1 MGQESERE
9 ERKKL
14 FQNYQVNLN
23 LFNNAKSDAIFM
35 HCLPAHYD
43 EEVTY
48 EVAQDP
54 RSVIY
59 DQAENRMHAQKAVL
73 ALVV

>member
-1 MGQESERE
+1 MER
-9 ERKKL
+9 RL
-14 FQNYQVNLN
+14 FHHYQVNLDFLN
-23 LFNNAKSDAIFM
+23 KAKTEGIFM
-35 HCLPAHYD
+35 HGLPAHYD

-48 EVAQDP
+48 EATKDP
-54 RSVIY
+54 HSVIY